1 MLSGHAADQ
10 NVAAATA
17 HGKYP
22 AAAYQKQVLE
32 AMSAIG
38 QKLTLA
44 VLQPLPITKQFG
56 PEGILVPAPT

>member
-38 QKLTLA
+38 QKQTA
-44 VLQPLPITKQFG
+44 PLPDEY
-56 PEGILVPAPT
+56 P